1 MKQYYLSYRP
11 RTECSISQFFETNCT
26 QSIFRTINHGL
37 LAKTFT
43 VKKFPKSPIRPAG
56 SHIWRAPN
64 LQWTLI
70 KFLFN
75 IIKNLLRLFIFFYL
89 MVLYLEKH
97 LIRPAFWILLHAMS
111 MNDCKQTA
119 QRFKLQERLLT
130 INKRNII
137 RWNIYRDNN
146 FHSRRQV
153 LKVLI
158 KLQGQVYVLSRPP
171 GVCFFQR
178 WTRGKKIAQSFLSTD
193 IFITKYS
200 LERFLSVCGEKI
212 YLKAF

>member
-1 MKQYYLSYRP
+1 MKQYCLSYRS

-37 LAKTFT
+37 LAKTFI
-43 VKKFPKSPIRPAG
+43 VKKFPKSPIGPAG

-97 LIRPAFWILLHAMS
+97 LIRPAFWVLLHAMS

-153 LKVLI
+153 LKCL
-158 KLQGQVYVLSRPP
+158 
-171 GVCFFQR
+171 
-178 WTRGKKIAQSFLSTD
+178 
-193 IFITKYS
+193 
-200 LERFLSVCGEKI
+200 
-212 YLKAF
+212 

>member
-1 MKQYYLSYRP
+1 MITVDLRPGKQSRPNFLLSTSLLYKILPTNLGVCKPTRLYFLCIKSEVKQYYLSYRP

-75 IIKNLLRLFIFFYL
+75 IIKNLLRLFFFL
-89 MVLYLEKH
+89 FNGFISWKAFDTPGILNT
-97 LIRPAFWILLHAMS
+97 PACDVH
-111 MNDCKQTA
+111 
-119 QRFKLQERLLT
+119 ERL
-130 INKRNII
+130 
-137 RWNIYRDNN
+137 
-146 FHSRRQV
+146 
-153 LKVLI
+153 
-158 KLQGQVYVLSRPP
+158 
-171 GVCFFQR
+171 
-178 WTRGKKIAQSFLSTD
+178 
-193 IFITKYS
+193 
-200 LERFLSVCGEKI
+200 
-212 YLKAF
+212 

>member
-1 MKQYYLSYRP
+1 MITVDLRPGKQSRPNFLLSTSLLYKILPTNLGVCKPTCLYFLCIKSEVKQYYLSYRP

-64 LQWTLI
+64 LQWTYI
-70 KFLFN
+70 KFLFD
-75 IIKNLLRLFIFFYL
+75 IIKNLLRLLFFFYL

-111 MNDCKQTA
+111 MNDCKQTR

-137 RWNIYRDNN
+137 RWNIYRDKN

-153 LKVLI
+153 LKRL
-158 KLQGQVYVLSRPP
+158 
-171 GVCFFQR
+171 
-178 WTRGKKIAQSFLSTD
+178 
-193 IFITKYS
+193 
-200 LERFLSVCGEKI
+200 
-212 YLKAF
+212 